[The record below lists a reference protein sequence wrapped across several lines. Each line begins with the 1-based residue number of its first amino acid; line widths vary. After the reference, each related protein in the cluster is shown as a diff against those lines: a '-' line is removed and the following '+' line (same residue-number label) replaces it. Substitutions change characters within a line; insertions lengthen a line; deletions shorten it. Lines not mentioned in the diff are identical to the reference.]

1 MAKQAAEF
9 YHVTG
14 TEVIIIF
21 QYSRLHHLHLCIK
34 GYNLFFFISS
44 SEKSQVDLIPLLSY
58 GLCVPVCLLAVFIVE
73 RKGLRTGSIEHH

>member
-9 YHVTG
+9 YQVTG

-21 QYSRLHHLHLCIK
+21 QYSRLHHLLK
-34 GYNLFFFISS
+34 LFFLICP

-73 RKGLRTGSIEHH
+73 RQGLRTGSIEHH